1 MKKVLKLIKENFR
14 GLSPVGKQMFIED
27 LIDFIKNY

>member
-1 MKKVLKLIKENFR
+1 MKQVLKLIKEKFKR
-14 GLSPVGKQMFIED
+14 LTPVGKQMFIED

>member
-1 MKKVLKLIKENFR
+1 MKKVLKLIKEKFR
-14 GLSPVGKQMFIED
+14 GLNPVGKQMFIED

>member
-1 MKKVLKLIKENFR
+1 MKKVLKLIKEKFK
-14 GLSPVGKQMFIED
+14 GFSPVGKEMFIED

>member
-1 MKKVLKLIKENFR
+1 MKKVLKLIKEKFR

-27 LIDFIKNY
+27 LIDFINNY

>member
-1 MKKVLKLIKENFR
+1 MKKVLNSIKEKFK

-27 LIDFIKNY
+27 LIEFIKNY

>member
-1 MKKVLKLIKENFR
+1 MKKVLKLIKEKFR
-14 GLSPVGKQMFIED
+14 GLSPVGTQMFIED

>member
-1 MKKVLKLIKENFR
+1 MKKVLKLIKEKFR
-14 GLSPVGKQMFIED
+14 GLSADGKQMFIED